1 MYGGSHPSYGAGPPP
16 MVVNAYAPS
25 AYGASPAPSAPP
37 HAVGSGGGNPESVPP
52 PPRRK
57 SSRSLSLRS
66 LDFFPKVAE
75 DFAARSA
82 TGGVVTLVAVVLMAL
97 LFLSELSE

>member
-1 MYGGSHPSYGAGPPP
+1 MYGGTHPAYGAGPPP
-16 MVVNAYAPS
+16 MAVNAYAPA

-37 HAVGSGGGNPESVPP
+37 HAVGGGGGNYGPPP

-82 TGGVVTLVAVVLMAL
+82 TGGVVTLVAAVLMVL
-97 LFLSELSE
+97 LFMSELSE